1 MRARFFFFD
10 FDHQFDERRENQ
22 SEHIHSWVH
31 MKIDDIIWFVP
42 QSKCTILH
50 SNQDQDHAVFEMQ
63 MFNQCFANIQMVT
76 VCIELFFAIHSILL
90 IQWRTLNAYLF
101 AKRQIYNFMDSSQWQ
116 IEACDNE
123 RYGCIKINDRKGVC
137 CKCSRKWMCV
147 FAIFDSVHQFNATQL
162 NSIRMNH
169 RCMKWNCSKFIFT
182 IFVPML
188 SKVLFVH
195 PITPIVTLHWRPTI
209 STILQ

>member
-1 MRARFFFFD
+1 MLAKMRARFFFLILIINLMSGEKINPNTYILGYIWKLTILFD
-10 FDHQFDERRENQ
+10 FYHNQ
-22 SEHIHSWVH
+22 NVPYCTAIEI
-31 MKIDDIIWFVP
+31 KIMRCLKCRCSTNALQI
-42 QSKCTILH
+42 SKWSPCVL
-50 SNQDQDHAVFEMQ
+50 NF
-63 MFNQCFANIQMVT
+63 
-76 VCIELFFAIHSILL
+76 FFAIHSILL
-90 IQWRTLNAYLF
+90 IQWRTLDACLF

-147 FAIFDSVHQFNATQL
+147 FVIFDSVHQFNATQL

-195 PITPIVTLHWRPTI
+195 PITPIVTLH
-209 STILQ
+209 